1 MPWCACIV
9 SSISVLPVVSR
20 EMVAPPTG
28 YVPAM
33 CLSTR
38 RSDRPLRR
46 KAGRTSARRSCCAM
60 LEHAER
66 RSRNVLSGQ
75 SGRAVR
81 NSRPAL
87 RGRPENYGIPNQ
99 QNIARKGGG
108 GRQGKKRCEKAF
120 TASATTAFGR
130 RPTFF
135 RPCSLQHRTAR
146 ATRLRSTRFPTH
158 ARSLLRVDRHIAGTY
173 PVGGATI
180 SRLTTGRTEMDE
192 TIQAH
197 HGIVVRAARVVPARP
212 EEVYR
217 MFTAAALIP
226 KWWGRTDKV
235 VLLACETDARAG
247 GLFRFALRTEKG
259 AEDAVTGHYFE
270 VSPPHKLAFSWTSE
284 KPQDRIADTRVTV
297 EFLDLMDGTT
307 RVVVTH
313 EGLPSPAASSIYSA
327 GWHNML
333 QDMNLYLVGA

>member
-1 MPWCACIV
+1 
-9 SSISVLPVVSR
+9 
-20 EMVAPPTG
+20 
-28 YVPAM
+28 
-33 CLSTR
+33 
-38 RSDRPLRR
+38 
-46 KAGRTSARRSCCAM
+46 
-60 LEHAER
+60 
-66 RSRNVLSGQ
+66 
-75 SGRAVR
+75 
-81 NSRPAL
+81 
-87 RGRPENYGIPNQ
+87 
-99 QNIARKGGG
+99 
-108 GRQGKKRCEKAF
+108 
-120 TASATTAFGR
+120 
-130 RPTFF
+130 
-135 RPCSLQHRTAR
+135 
-146 ATRLRSTRFPTH
+146 
-158 ARSLLRVDRHIAGTY
+158 
-173 PVGGATI
+173 
-180 SRLTTGRTEMDE
+180 MDE

-217 MFTAAALIP
+217 MFTDAALIP

-235 VLLACETDARAG
+235 VLLACETDTRAG

-327 GWHNML
+327 GWHDML
-333 QDMNLYLVGA
+333 QDMSLHFIGA